1 MSRLVGWFSAAIPI
15 FLLLL
20 TPGCAAA
27 VPPAPADTTQGWDA
41 GGRAAWYMTS
51 QGSRLIPRAWLD
63 NLEQPDST
71 GMFLDPAYIQTFRY
85 LPNQA
90 VAGET
95 TDPAC
100 PYDPALPL
108 GFTVDCQS
116 DKGLNGTALRWAS
129 NQSGKEP
136 WVGMNCSACHTT
148 QMTYK
153 GTVFRADGGPSLAD
167 FQSFTAALT
176 LAVHETAPDGPKFDR
191 FASRVLSAKATPA
204 VNAINIGNV
213 SINRKQRSS

>member
-1 MSRLVGWFSAAIPI
+1 MSRFVRLFATVVPI
-15 FLLLL
+15 LLLL
-20 TPGCAAA
+20 ATPGCAAA
-27 VPPAPADTTQGWDA
+27 GPPGPTDTTQGWDA

-51 QGSRLIPRAWLD
+51 QGSRLIPRSWLD
-63 NLEQPDST
+63 NLEQPDNA

-95 TDPAC
+95 TDPTC
-100 PYDPALPL
+100 PYDTALPL

-116 DKGLNGTALRWAS
+116 DKDLTGTRLQWVS
-129 NQSGKEP
+129 NQSDKAP

-167 FQSFTAALT
+167 FQSFTAK
-176 LAVHETAPDGPKFDR
+176 LARVMHETAPDGPKF
-191 FASRVLSAKATPA
+191 
-204 VNAINIGNV
+204 
-213 SINRKQRSS
+213 